1 MSELTSVVE
10 RVRSGDANSFE
21 ILVRRFQDMAAG
33 YSYSILRDMQLAEDA
48 AQEAFFEAFRTLDN
62 LREPAAFPGWFRR
75 IVFKQCDRLTRNKQL
90 VAAAIDAAIEASA
103 APEQLRALEQREMKD
118 RIWKAVDSL
127 PEHERETL
135 VLFYISG
142 YSHKEVSEFLGVPV
156 STTKKRLHS
165 ARNRLRDLL
174 VDEVE
179 NILRESRPSRSESFA
194 KQVLDLLKAA
204 RAGDANRV
212 KELLRQNP
220 RLIAARDPLGNT
232 ALIVAVNSGHQELA
246 EMLFEAGVRPD
257 FHEAAAIGRNEL
269 VEQFLSAEP
278 DLLDRFSAEGFTA
291 LALAAHFGHAATTR
305 LLIDRGAD
313 VNVVSGHAIGVTTLH
328 AALFGSAMFGGKA
341 ETAKLLLDNGADVN
355 ARRGGK
361 GWPRAGWTALHYCA
375 FYGFVELIDE
385 LIDRGA
391 EVNACDDEGKTPL
404 QTAIEAGQSTAVE
417 LLQQSDARH

>member
-156 STTKKRLHS
+156 STTRKRLHS
-165 ARNRLRDLL
+165 ARAADLIRD
-174 VDEVE
+174 
-179 NILRESRPSRSESFA
+179 
-194 KQVLDLLKAA
+194 
-204 RAGDANRV
+204 
-212 KELLRQNP
+212 NP
-220 RLIAARDPLGNT
+220 
-232 ALIVAVNSGHQELA
+232 
-246 EMLFEAGVRPD
+246 
-257 FHEAAAIGRNEL
+257 
-269 VEQFLSAEP
+269 
-278 DLLDRFSAEGFTA
+278 
-291 LALAAHFGHAATTR
+291 
-305 LLIDRGAD
+305 
-313 VNVVSGHAIGVTTLH
+313 
-328 AALFGSAMFGGKA
+328 
-341 ETAKLLLDNGADVN
+341 
-355 ARRGGK
+355 
-361 GWPRAGWTALHYCA
+361 
-375 FYGFVELIDE
+375 
-385 LIDRGA
+385 
-391 EVNACDDEGKTPL
+391 
-404 QTAIEAGQSTAVE
+404 
-417 LLQQSDARH
+417 